1 MANDTTAAA
10 RITTITEEPVNTWLN
25 RPLAS
30 LFVAFFYRHT
40 SVSAN
45 QVTMLAIVFGVAAGI
60 LFTTGSYA
68 MLFLGALAYQLSI
81 VLDCA
86 DGQLARLKG
95 TSSEFGRILD
105 GISDYI
111 VGLSILGGAL
121 YALLTS
127 YGSLSG
133 YMILPV
139 SQDLVLP
146 LAILGFV
153 SITVHS
159 IAYDLIKTK
168 FTSIVKTGVD
178 QTVKEQRDLE
188 ARYRREYTS
197 LPAGKRLMLRIY
209 LTYNGLQNSLLSVGA
224 YSRLSYSPSEREA
237 IIERERG
244 FLRLWSFLGPNSHM
258 LFIVLAALAGDLVF
272 ALWLAVVPF
281 NVYYIIML
289 IVTKIRMRAH

>member
-95 TSSEFGRILD
+95 TSSEFGRILTD
-105 GISDYI
+105 STTSS
-111 VGLSILGGAL
+111 VSILGGAL
-121 YALLTS
+121 RLAHL
-127 YGSLSG
+127 YGTGVHDPPL
-133 YMILPV
+133 V
-139 SQDLVLP
+139 SQDPSCPRHLVCLDHRP
-146 LAILGFV
+146 L
-153 SITVHS
+153 
-159 IAYDLIKTK
+159 IAYDLIKAHEHRQDR
-168 FTSIVKTGVD
+168 VGR
-178 QTVKEQRDLE
+178 QRTTRLE

-197 LPAGKRLMLRIY
+197 LPAGKR
-209 LTYNGLQNSLLSVGA
+209 
-224 YSRLSYSPSEREA
+224 
-237 IIERERG
+237 
-244 FLRLWSFLGPNSHM
+244 
-258 LFIVLAALAGDLVF
+258 
-272 ALWLAVVPF
+272 
-281 NVYYIIML
+281 IMPGS
-289 IVTKIRMRAH
+289 T